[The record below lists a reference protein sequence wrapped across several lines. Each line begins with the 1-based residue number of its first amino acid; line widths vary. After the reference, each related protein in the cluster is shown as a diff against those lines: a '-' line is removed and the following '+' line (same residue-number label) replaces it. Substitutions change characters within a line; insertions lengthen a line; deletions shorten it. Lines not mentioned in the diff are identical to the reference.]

1 MYVMRL
7 MIYLSNY
14 LTYFS
19 GNESPIYTF
28 SSSTNQKLKFAPAAA
43 FMLHFQKRKREVSGA
58 GSKQRSSKPKSMD
71 TVSDKVFHYPRHIRK
86 FRPQDLDDVIKLTE
100 AKIRHV
106 DLKTK
111 EWDLAYKMKHN
122 REPIPVPENPY

>member
-1 MYVMRL
+1 MVAKPL
-7 MIYLSNY
+7 AQGVPHGE
-14 LTYFS
+14 T
-19 GNESPIYTF
+19 GNWGNTWQRQRDSMKSHLY
-28 SSSTNQKLKFAPAAA
+28 KF
-43 FMLHFQKRKREVSGA
+43 LLQLQKRKRDVEGT
-58 GSKQRSSKPKSMD
+58 GSKQRSTTKPKSMD